1 MENMPNMD
9 IGKHWPQILRAL
21 AEGKKSNR
29 FFSIATVNSDGTPH
43 VTPIGHVFFND
54 DMTGYYFDQYS
65 EVMPKN
71 FEKNKNICLMSVN
84 SNTFFWLKSL
94 FSGRFSMSPAIRIMG
109 TVGDKRDASKEE
121 VEKLKKSIAITSGL
135 KGHKLLWGDL
145 TKVRDMRFTS
155 FSPAKYP
162 TMCEKLWLE

>member
-1 MENMPNMD
+1 ME
-9 IGKHWPQILRAL
+9 IEKHWPNILKVL
-21 AEGKKSNR
+21 NEGKRSNR

-71 FEKNKNICLMSVN
+71 FESNRNICLMSVN
-84 SNTFFWLKSL
+84 SSTLFWLKSL
-94 FSGRFSMSPAIRIMG
+94 FRGKFSTSPAIRLMG
-109 TVGDKRDASKEE
+109 TVGDVRNASKEE
-121 VEKLKKSIAITSGL
+121 IDKLKQSISITSGL
-135 KGHKLLWGDL
+135 KGHKLLWGHL

-162 TMCEKLWLE
+162 AMCEGLWPE